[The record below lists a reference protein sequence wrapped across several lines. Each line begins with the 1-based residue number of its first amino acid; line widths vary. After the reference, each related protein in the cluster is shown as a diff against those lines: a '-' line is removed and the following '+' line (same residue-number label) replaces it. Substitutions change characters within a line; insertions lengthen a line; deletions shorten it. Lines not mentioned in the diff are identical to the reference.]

1 MSPQLHYRSRSL
13 TQPERS
19 ERATV
24 TLLAKEA
31 METSSRANTTFKTH
45 IEELKAQL
53 DQSNRET
60 SEAKTTAA

>member
-1 MSPQLHYRSRSL
+1 MSPRLHQRNRPL
-13 TQPERS
+13 TQSGRS
-19 ERATV
+19 ERATI
-24 TLLAKEA
+24 TSLAKEA
-31 METSSRANTTFKTH
+31 METSSRANTTFTTH